1 MCFALF
7 LCICAFLGIYESIN
21 KIKVIKFRVK
31 NTVQIHVKIFGV
43 KILQLEL
50 KNGERG

>member
-1 MCFALF
+1 MCFELF

-21 KIKVIKFRVK
+21 KIKVVNFRVK
-31 NTVQIHVKIFGV
+31 NTAQIHVKKFGV
-43 KILQLEL
+43 KISQLKL